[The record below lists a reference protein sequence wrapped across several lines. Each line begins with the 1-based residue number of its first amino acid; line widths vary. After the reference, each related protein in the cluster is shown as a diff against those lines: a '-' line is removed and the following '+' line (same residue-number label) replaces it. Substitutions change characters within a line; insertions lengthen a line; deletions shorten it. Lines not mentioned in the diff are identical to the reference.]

1 MGKPN
6 SLPTFSANLLT
17 WKAARWPPRS
27 PSTKVRAAPPTQGAS
42 LFELQFAPPPCAT
55 EAPFHSQHRPCTTL
69 SKCPRACLLYC
80 HFGLRTLLVLP
91 HGLWA
96 LFAITI
102 ASRKV
107 LRGPKGGA
115 SATKIT
121 RTNTKVVLHGYHTR
135 HLFRLAF
142 VSTKRTVD
150 NRTRRPS
157 SSSLCLLSL
166 AKYHTISSFGNVWQT
181 GQRCAIVKAQA
192 PCTLLLRLPSRQYRS
207 KAPYSCVGPAAPLEL
222 PRTSR

>member
-17 WKAARWPPRS
+17 WRAARRLPRS
-27 PSTKVRAAPPTQGAS
+27 PPTNVRADPPTQGAS
-42 LFELQFAPPPCAT
+42 LFELQFAPPQCAT

-69 SKCPRACLLYC
+69 SKRPRACPLYC
-80 HFGLRTLLVLP
+80 HLGLRTLVLP

-115 SATKIT
+115 SATKTTQILT
-121 RTNTKVVLHGYHTR
+121 RGSYCMVTTRDIFFVWLWFPQNAQWIIAPDALRPVPCGCCLSPNTTR
-135 HLFRLAF
+135 
-142 VSTKRTVD
+142 S
-150 NRTRRPS
+150 RPS
-157 SSSLCLLSL
+157 ETCG
-166 AKYHTISSFGNVWQT
+166 KQW
-181 GQRCAIVKAQA
+181 RDAQ
-192 PCTLLLRLPSRQYRS
+192 S
-207 KAPYSCVGPAAPLEL
+207 
-222 PRTSR
+222 